1 MNKEENC
8 VFCNIAEGKIPS
20 AKVYEDDKILA
31 FLDVSPT
38 SKGHT
43 LVITKEH
50 FANFLMVPKDLLA
63 QAFDVAQKIGQAM
76 VANLGAKGINIL
88 TNVNEIAGQ
97 SVMHFHIH
105 VIPRYDESDGLSISF
120 KPAEISKYNPP
131 AIASEIKKGL

>member
-97 SVMHFHIH
+97 SVMHFHVH
-105 VIPRYDESDGLSISF
+105 LIPRYSEDDAVQIAFHESEKQDLDAL
-120 KPAEISKYNPP
+120 KEQLQYK
-131 AIASEIKKGL
+131 

>member
-120 KPAEISKYNPP
+120 KPTEISKYNPP